1 MSRER
6 SPDGQQLYFFRISA
20 FKFPGPDDVYFSCS
34 VDMTPG
40 HIVPVSEKTKIKE
53 RVEIIQE
60 ICRPSTSRK
69 RRELL
74 NRAWIEG
81 SANSVRLFDNVK
93 VKVADEENQRFQREG
108 NN

>member
-1 MSRER
+1 
-6 SPDGQQLYFFRISA
+6 
-20 FKFPGPDDVYFSCS
+20 
-34 VDMTPG
+34 MTPG

>member
-1 MSRER
+1 
-6 SPDGQQLYFFRISA
+6 
-20 FKFPGPDDVYFSCS
+20 
-34 VDMTPG
+34 MTPG
-40 HIVPVSEKTKIKE
+40 HIVPVSENEKIKE
-53 RVEIIQE
+53 EKSIQE